1 MRVSCKDRAT
11 SSSSASATV
20 IAAAVFVCVQVAFK
34 TNPSNFRDLSIEDCL
49 DLVKDVMTSAGERDI
64 YTGDSVDIIII
75 SKDGMKEEKFQLKKD

>member
-1 MRVSCKDRAT
+1 MC
-11 SSSSASATV
+11 
-20 IAAAVFVCVQVAFK
+20 QVAFK

-75 SKDGMKEEKFQLKKD
+75 SKDGMKEERFELKKD

>member
-1 MRVSCKDRAT
+1 MPLL
-11 SSSSASATV
+11 
-20 IAAAVFVCVQVAFK
+20 FLLCVQVAFK